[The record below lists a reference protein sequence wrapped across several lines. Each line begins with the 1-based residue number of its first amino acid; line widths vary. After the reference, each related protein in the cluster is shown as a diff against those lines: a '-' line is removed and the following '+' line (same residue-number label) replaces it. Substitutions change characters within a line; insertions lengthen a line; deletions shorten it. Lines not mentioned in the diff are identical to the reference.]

1 MVNISFTGDILPNE
15 RINNILNGKYSSC
28 FKRAGKLKN
37 TDYLI
42 GNLETPVA
50 GKELLY
56 THERY
61 CFNTPD
67 GILKDLKESGFD
79 MFTLANN
86 HCMDRGEDG
95 ILNTLKTVKNM
106 DLILLVYILRQR
118 IGINFL

>member
-15 RINNILNGKYSSC
+15 RMNNILNGDYSKC

-37 TDYLI
+37 CDYLV

-50 GKELLY
+50 GEELRY

-67 GILKDLKESGFD
+67 GILDSLKETGFD
-79 MFTLANN
+79 MLTLANN
-86 HCMDRGEDG
+86 HCMDRGEEG
-95 ILNTLKTVKNM
+95 ILNTLESCRRYG
-106 DLILLVYILRQR
+106 YIRS
-118 IGINFL
+118 